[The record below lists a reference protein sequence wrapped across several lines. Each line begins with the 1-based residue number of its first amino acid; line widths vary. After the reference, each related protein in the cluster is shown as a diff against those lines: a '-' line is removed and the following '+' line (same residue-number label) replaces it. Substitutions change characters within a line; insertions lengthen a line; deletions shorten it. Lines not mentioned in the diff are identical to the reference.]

1 MEDFKQARQQ
11 LEAARQSQLNNYR
24 EFLQS
29 REQLKKITKQRE
41 AVERKVSDNSDDY
54 IEELNRLRE
63 EEKRASA
70 VLARRKEAYTGSK
83 ANTGRLYDVFQP
95 VSDPRQQ
102 ISNLK
107 DDFPFLLFPIR
118 IETRFKKLTVRD
130 RTIDQLWV
138 RIYPDDCLI
147 DSFEELLSQ
156 TEVANAVFYWQKWW
170 EAGGDEDLERGAWR
184 TLVSSH
190 GSGRALYI
198 LEQYVPV
205 NAVDAPNKVS
215 TDEVILVASAAQL
228 PTTQEK
234 GWLETYWT
242 TVWRVMGDV
251 TKETAAW
258 SGLVSDTGSEAAA
271 EDLSKRFT
279 PFNMT
284 ALPSAGKTKDETVVK
299 LAFLQLPDAATITT
313 KEQSWSQAP
322 MVDML
327 PERFVV
333 TGYIGN
339 SIAFQEMT
347 AHIPSPLYVAPDP
360 GTPAEEQ
367 FSKDENGDI
376 VFPEELQWMIDFDT
390 AIQNGLGLKINI
402 TGDQAQR
409 GFDRIVVLGVRL
421 SADEDKGQE
430 LVETLFDHHRKSR
443 KGLSIIPQGT
453 PTNNTEDDA
462 AGHDSLD
469 NADESFNTLKK
480 GKLFDYQADLS
491 LKTDGQWLAESLGI
505 RYDAVNKLANA
516 DQTDIAEGRMMNIA
530 LWPATLGYTMDTMMQ
545 PVFDDNDIAITRDF
559 FNSFISGR
567 GRVPAIKI
575 GKQPYGILPTVAFSR
590 LGWIK
595 QNDNFGLRINRGRNY
610 LLELYTILKR
620 IDEDWTPL
628 LDKVSY
634 ISKGGD
640 AHQILLNA
648 LGLTASSI
656 EFYQRTAESKE
667 DLFNRFSLMGLAG
680 NFVTAIVSNWYL
692 TSGTALLKKHGYT
705 GDEIPDILNKF
716 FLKSQN
722 QLKGPLIDDRPLSE
736 TEKIRAYTTDNKNY
750 IQWLREAAAAG
761 HDVLR
766 KRQGFTD
773 NKIPTALL
781 YLLLHHSL
789 DLGYVEVSLRLYHKA
804 GLLNDQQL
812 KMAKAEPAFLHISE
826 KAQESESKWNRLYT
840 KEAKITGSADLPVG
854 DYIAKNLKQEVASQ
868 YLLQQ
873 LEVLDKLKDLPTARL
888 ERAFAEHIDCC
899 TYRLDAWKAGIMNYQ
914 LSMMR
919 QNLSDNGGEFR
930 QGLHIGAFGWLENVK
945 SENKV
950 LSPVQLPDEKLND
963 YFNKNTTLPPLQSD
977 NTNGGFILAP
987 SLDHAVTASILR
999 NGYTANKNPEALR
1012 INLSSERV
1020 RKALSMIEGIR
1031 GGQSMGALLG
1041 YQLERG
1047 LHEGYPGVELDF
1059 LIYQLRKAFPLVV
1072 NRIKGTKL
1080 DDPTDPSEAT
1090 EIIEARNV
1098 IDGLSLIN
1106 QITKSGQATYPFGKT
1121 NLPTSI
1127 SPAQAAAINSEIA
1140 KIRDINDAVADLAMA
1155 ESVHQ
1160 VVQGN
1165 YDRANATLDAFSKG
1179 NFPPEPDVIKT
1190 PRSGST
1196 LTHRVGL
1203 HLKPGLPLD
1212 PTATPRVQA
1221 EPAIND
1227 WLQMI
1232 LPPFADIVC
1241 TASYGAVTDE
1251 PITAAAL
1258 GLSPIDLLYT
1268 INTENEQALA
1278 EIDDRII
1285 KIVLDKPGVRPD
1297 TDVRINYVTRQAGK
1311 YSFFETAPLLNSLR
1325 AILLRSRPLAP
1336 NDIAIAAD
1344 AKSEEDSAVFADN
1357 NFSRLQA
1364 VHTALQTFRNT
1375 ALNNYINTLTPLMAD
1390 TVAARDAILTGLDA
1404 NFISPL
1410 LSLLTDYSKTGLP
1423 QSGFGFIYTRK
1434 KELYKSLLKKADDL
1448 VGRWDDRL
1456 VKFDSAMLEFDAMP
1470 GTTPVEEQ
1478 IAFLQKTELLISTVV
1493 RTVLPALPLDY
1504 KNLLLA
1510 DRTTFKNKRDDF
1522 AAIATTNLTSLKDLL
1537 DLLKAQLPID
1547 TFDAEPFELKAEEDA
1562 LIIFADELF
1571 TKATLI
1577 AADLDKRLQSA
1588 TDLFAEYTT
1597 ATDNNK
1603 KVNIVNEA
1611 VKQLLHEDF
1620 KIIPEFA
1627 VPPTTADEWNNSYAA
1642 KTQLLSH
1649 LQTTLGVDFPEDDW
1663 LYGAARVREKMH
1675 HWENLVLLSPAFQKT
1690 APELHP
1696 VQLPYKAAD
1705 SWLAL
1710 DYPETYTIDSDRL
1723 LYTAHYTTAFDKNI
1737 NQCGLLID
1745 EWTEVVPSKEETV
1758 GLSFHYD
1765 RPNAEPPQAMLLA
1778 MPTAFTG
1785 AWRWED
1791 LLDTVNETLDMAKK
1805 RAIEPGQVDTTDY
1818 GRFLPALISS
1828 MTVHPLTVSLNL
1840 SFNNRIHEVLNS

>member
-1 MEDFKQARQQ
+1 MEDFKQTRGELDKARSTQADNYKKF
-11 LEAARQSQLNNYR
+11 LE
-24 EFLQS
+24 S
-29 REQLKKITKQRE
+29 REQLKKISKQRE
-41 AVERKVSDNSDDY
+41 AIERKVNDNSDDH

-63 EEKRASA
+63 EEKRATA
-70 VLARRKEAYTGSK
+70 VLARRTEAYTGSK
-83 ANTGRLYDVFQP
+83 SNTGRLYEVFQP
-95 VSDPRQQ
+95 ISDPRVQ
-102 ISNLK
+102 IKNL
-107 DDFPFLLFPIR
+107 DDNFPFLLFPVR
-118 IETRFKKLTVRD
+118 IETRFKKITVRE
-130 RTIDQLWV
+130 RVMDQLWV

-147 DSFEELLSQ
+147 DSFEELLSE
-156 TEVANAVFYWQKWW
+156 TEVKNAIFYWQKWW
-170 EAGGDEDLERGAWR
+170 EAGGNPDLEKGAWQ

-190 GSGRALYI
+190 GSGRSLYI
-198 LEQYVPV
+198 VEQYLPV
-205 NAVDAPNKVS
+205 NPADAPVKAAPE
-215 TDEVILVASAAQL
+215 DVILVIASEGLPSAAERTALQKYWS
-228 PTTQEK
+228 TI
-234 GWLETYWT
+234 WL
-242 TVWRVMGDV
+242 VMGDG
-251 TKETAAW
+251 TKEAAAWNDLVTAA
-258 SGLVSDTGSEAAA
+258 GSEAAA
-271 EDLSKRFT
+271 EDLIKRFA
-279 PFNMT
+279 PFNLG
-284 ALPSAGKTKDETVVK
+284 AVPPSPKTKEEVTVSI
-299 LAFLQLPDAATITT
+299 AFLQLPDSSTIIT
-313 KEQSWSQAP
+313 KGQSWSQAP

-339 SIAFQEMT
+339 SVAFEEMG

-360 GTPAEEQ
+360 GTAAEDQ
-367 FSKDENGDI
+367 FSKDANGDI
-376 VFPEELQWMIDFDT
+376 VFPEELRWMTDFDT
-390 AIQNGLGLKINI
+390 AIQAGLGMKINI

-421 SADEDKGQE
+421 SADETKGQA
-430 LVETLFDHHRKSR
+430 LVENLFDHHRKSR
-443 KGLSIIPQGT
+443 KGIALIPQGT

-462 AGHDSLD
+462 AGYDSLD
-469 NADESFNTLKK
+469 SADESFDILKK
-480 GKLFDYQADLS
+480 GKLFDYQPDLL

-505 RYDAVNKLANA
+505 SYDAVNKISNA
-516 DQTDIAEGRMMNIA
+516 DITDIAEGRMMNIA

-545 PVFDDNDIAITRDF
+545 PVFDDRDIEVTRDF
-559 FNSFISGR
+559 FNQFISGR

-575 GKQPYGILPTVAFSR
+575 GRQPYGILPTVAFSK

-595 QNDNFGLRINRGRNY
+595 QNDNLRISRGRNY
-610 LLELYTILKR
+610 LLELYTILKK

-628 LDKVSY
+628 LDQVSY
-634 ISKGGD
+634 VSKGGD

-648 LGLTASSI
+648 LGLTASSL

-667 DLFNRFSLMGLAG
+667 DLFNRFNLMGLGGTFLA
-680 NFVTAIVSNWYL
+680 AIISNWYL

-705 GDEIPDILNKF
+705 ADQIPDILNKF

-736 TEKIRAYTTDNKNY
+736 TERLRAYTTDNKNY
-750 IQWLREAAAAG
+750 IQWLAEAAGAG
-761 HDVLR
+761 HDALR
-766 KRQGFTD
+766 KRKGFKED
-773 NKIPTALL
+773 KIPTALL
-781 YLLLHHSL
+781 YLMLHHSL

-804 GLLNDQQL
+804 GLLNDEQL
-812 KMAKAEPAFLHISE
+812 RLAKAEPAFLHISQ
-826 KAQESESKWNRLYT
+826 KTKESESKWSRLYT
-840 KEAKITGSADLPVG
+840 KETAITGNTNLHVG
-854 DYIAKNLKQEVASQ
+854 DYIAKNLKTEVASQ
-868 YLLQQ
+868 YLLEQ
-873 LEVLDKLKDLPTARL
+873 LTVLDKLKDLSTAKL
-888 ERAFAEHIDCC
+888 ERIFTEHIDCC
-899 TYRLDAWKAGIMNYQ
+899 TYRLDAWKGGIMNYQ

-919 QNLSDNGGEFR
+919 RNFNDNGGEFR
-930 QGLHIGAFGWLENVK
+930 QGLHIGAFGWVENVK

-950 LSPVQLPDEKLND
+950 LTPVKVEDEDVNK
-963 YFNKNTTLPPLQSD
+963 YFTENQPIPLQRDS
-977 NTNGGFILAP
+977 TNGGFILAP

-1020 RKALSMIEGIR
+1020 RKALSVIEGIR
-1031 GGQSMGALLG
+1031 GGQSMGVLLG

-1072 NRIKGTKL
+1072 NRIKATKI
-1080 DDPTDPSEAT
+1080 DDPTDPSDAT
-1090 EIIEARNV
+1090 EVIEARNV

-1121 NLPTSI
+1121 NLPTI
-1127 SPAQAAAINSEIA
+1127 TIAAQADAINKEVA

-1203 HLKPGLPLD
+1203 HLKPGLAID
-1212 PTATPRVQA
+1212 PTATPRAQA

-1227 WLQMI
+1227 WLANT
-1232 LPPFADIVC
+1232 LPPLTDIICSV
-1241 TASYGAVTDE
+1241 SYAVVVDE
-1251 PITAAAL
+1251 QISAATL
-1258 GLSPIDLLYT
+1258 GLLPIDLLYN
-1268 INTENEQALA
+1268 INTENEQALT

-1285 KIVLDKPGVRPD
+1285 KFVLDKPGVRPD
-1297 TDVRINYVTRQAGK
+1297 TEIRINYMKGQPNK
-1311 YSFFETAPLLNSLR
+1311 YSFFEVAPLLNSLR

-1336 NDIAIAAD
+1336 NDISISAD
-1344 AKSEEDSAVFADN
+1344 AKEVENNVVFAEN
-1357 NFSRLQA
+1357 NFTRLQA
-1364 VHTALQTFRNT
+1364 IRTTLQTFRNT
-1375 ALNNYINTLTPLMAD
+1375 PLTNYINTATPLMAD
-1390 TVAARDAILTGLDA
+1390 TVANRDAILAALESG
-1404 NFISPL
+1404 FISPMI
-1410 LSLLTDYSKTGLP
+1410 SLLAEYSKTGLP

-1434 KELYKSLLKKADDL
+1434 KELYKNLLKKAGDL
-1448 VGRWDDRL
+1448 VVRWNDKL
-1456 VKFDSAMLEFDAMP
+1456 LKFDTAILEYDALP
-1470 GTTPVEEQ
+1470 VATPDEER
-1478 IAFLQKTELLISTVV
+1478 IAFLQKTELYISTVV
-1493 RTVLPALPLDY
+1493 RTILPAIPNDY

-1510 DRTTFKNKRDDF
+1510 DRTTFKAKRDDF
-1522 AAIATTNLTSLKDLL
+1522 DAVAVTNLTSLKDLL
-1537 DLLKAQLPID
+1537 HLIKAGLPIEN
-1547 TFDAEPFELKAEEDA
+1547 FDAEPFDLKVIEDG
-1562 LIIFADELF
+1562 LIVFADELF
-1571 TKATLI
+1571 TKAKLI
-1577 AADLDKRLQSA
+1577 AADLDKRLQ
-1588 TDLFAEYTT
+1588 TTDDLFTQYST

-1603 KVNIVNEA
+1603 KVTIVEEA

-1627 VPPTTADEWNNSYAA
+1627 VPSTSADEWNNSYLSKA
-1642 KTQLLSH
+1642 QLFDY
-1649 LQTTLGVDFPEDDW
+1649 LQGSLGVDFPEDDW
-1663 LYGAARVREKMH
+1663 LYGVARVRERLH
-1675 HWENLVLLSPAFQKT
+1675 HWENIVLLSPAFKKA

-1696 VQLPYKAAD
+1696 VQLPYAAND

-1710 DYPETYTIDSDRL
+1710 DYPETYIINSDRL
-1723 LYTAHYTTAFDKNI
+1723 LYTAHYTLPFDKNS

-1745 EWTEVVPSKEETV
+1745 EWTEVVPSKDETV

-1785 AWRWED
+1785 EWSWQD

-1805 RAIEPGQVDTTDY
+1805 RAIEPAQVDTTDY

-1840 SFNNRIHEVLNS
+1840 SFNNQIHEVLNS